1 MSDTETNTADEA
13 RAALTEAIGDLA
25 EVYTS
30 RSEETFSVGWI
41 DALSHRHVRWRS
53 VDKAGRDD
61 GIEVRSLDTVTRVVT
76 GGEYLTRRLKPLMER
91 LTSPPWP
98 EQRLTGPLDD
108 VVMDALTLSLKD
120 GSIATIWMRN
130 TTQYTGRVMKLAT
143 DAGTIADL
151 DEYGAL
157 DREVPFKVADIV
169 DLDLG
174 CQHQRIVQFLSNRK
188 QCARR

>member
-1 MSDTETNTADEA
+1 MDEIVTNTAEEA
-13 RAALTEAIGDLA
+13 RTALTDVIGELA

-41 DALSHRHVRWRS
+41 DAVSQKHARWHS
-53 VDKAGRDD
+53 VDKAGRQD
-61 GIEVRSLDTVTRVVT
+61 GIEVRSLDTVTRIVT
-76 GGEYLTRRLKPLMER
+76 GSDYLTCRLNPLMER
-91 LTSPPWP
+91 WTSPARP

-108 VVMDALTLSLKD
+108 VVMDALTLSLED
-120 GSIATIWMRN
+120 GSIASIWMRN
-130 TTQYTGRVMKLAT
+130 TEAYTGRVMKLAA

-151 DEYGAL
+151 DLYGAL

-174 CQHQRIVQFLSNRK
+174 CEHERIVQFLSNSN
-188 QCARR
+188 Q